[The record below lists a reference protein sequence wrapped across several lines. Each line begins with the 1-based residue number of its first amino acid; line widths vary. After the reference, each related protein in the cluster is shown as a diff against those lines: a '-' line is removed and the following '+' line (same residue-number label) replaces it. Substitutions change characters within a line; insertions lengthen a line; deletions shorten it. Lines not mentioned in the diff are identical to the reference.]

1 MGRFWGGYFL
11 YFKKQIDRTEI
22 FWRRIGNQILAITD
36 FLSLVLGV
44 LGVGSLVWWVWSYN
58 PMDISEYF
66 YFWQHKNI
74 YILFFWIGIISFSFF
89 YYKTQRV
96 EEKKYKIKTLKRKN
110 ASLPN
115 NWNELKNYKNLVN
128 VADSLGEQVF
138 KLLEDSYLLAR
149 KWGHKETTTLH
160 LFASLLKNSEV
171 LALFVRLNTNLD
183 KLTEKIKN
191 QLEKQKLGG
200 QGEAKFSPEVKKSLV
215 EAFREAYQLKQNS
228 LIPLNLID
236 YCVAED
242 KILYEILWDLEVTL
256 DKIRNV
262 KSWFRTDQEIRST
275 LEKFKKMA
283 RFKPK
288 TAMNKAYTAVATP
301 NLNKISYD
309 LTLAAKWG
317 RLGICVSREKEINN
331 IFNILK
337 TKNNSVILTG
347 TPGSGKRTTVYGIAR
362 LMVKEEVP
370 EFMEDKRLLE
380 LDAARLISGAN
391 ASQAEARLLRILD
404 EIAKA
409 GNIIL
414 YIENINQIIGITSGK
429 EGSMD
434 LSEVLSSALEKKAL
448 YCIASVDN
456 DNYGQY
462 VENSSLGNIMSR
474 VKIAEPTGNQAIR
487 IVESKMGRFEYKYK
501 VFFTYSSI
509 EQAVKLSERYIHYKY
524 LPEKAIDVLERT
536 AIRVSRLNTDKK
548 RAVCNKHEV
557 AQTVKEITEIP
568 VDEIKEDEG
577 EKLINLEKEIHK
589 YMINQNE
596 AVDVIANS
604 LRRARTNLREGK
616 KTIANF
622 LFLGPTGVGKTELA
636 KTVARVYFGK
646 KEYMTRVDMS
656 EYQHEDS
663 VSKMIGDGQKKG
675 YLTEAVRA
683 NPFSLILL
691 DEFEKAH
698 PKIFNLF
705 LQVMDDGRL
714 TDGSGRTIDFT
725 SSILIAT
732 SNIASNYIQ
741 KEVGAGTKME
751 SIKEEIINNRLSQKM
766 RPELIN
772 RFDDVIIFKPLSLKH
787 VARIAELTLQSTAK
801 MLEEKG
807 IFFEAHPEGIKKLAQ
822 EGYDRTFGA
831 RPLKRLLQKK
841 VDNLIAKKILSGDIH
856 RRDKVIINREGNIT
870 VAKAEEL

>member
-1 MGRFWGGYFL
+1 MSEEKKEKQVFINCPKCGGSGKGKMNFSCFNCGGLGMGRFWGGYFL

-301 NLNKISYD
+301 N
-309 LTLAAKWG
+309 
-317 RLGICVSREKEINN
+317 
-331 IFNILK
+331 
-337 TKNNSVILTG
+337 
-347 TPGSGKRTTVYGIAR
+347 
-362 LMVKEEVP
+362 
-370 EFMEDKRLLE
+370 
-380 LDAARLISGAN
+380 
-391 ASQAEARLLRILD
+391 
-404 EIAKA
+404 
-409 GNIIL
+409 
-414 YIENINQIIGITSGK
+414 
-429 EGSMD
+429 
-434 LSEVLSSALEKKAL
+434 
-448 YCIASVDN
+448 
-456 DNYGQY
+456 
-462 VENSSLGNIMSR
+462 
-474 VKIAEPTGNQAIR
+474 
-487 IVESKMGRFEYKYK
+487 
-501 VFFTYSSI
+501 
-509 EQAVKLSERYIHYKY
+509 
-524 LPEKAIDVLERT
+524 
-536 AIRVSRLNTDKK
+536 
-548 RAVCNKHEV
+548 
-557 AQTVKEITEIP
+557 
-568 VDEIKEDEG
+568 
-577 EKLINLEKEIHK
+577 
-589 YMINQNE
+589 
-596 AVDVIANS
+596 
-604 LRRARTNLREGK
+604 
-616 KTIANF
+616 
-622 LFLGPTGVGKTELA
+622 
-636 KTVARVYFGK
+636 
-646 KEYMTRVDMS
+646 
-656 EYQHEDS
+656 
-663 VSKMIGDGQKKG
+663 
-675 YLTEAVRA
+675 
-683 NPFSLILL
+683 
-691 DEFEKAH
+691 
-698 PKIFNLF
+698 
-705 LQVMDDGRL
+705 
-714 TDGSGRTIDFT
+714 
-725 SSILIAT
+725 
-732 SNIASNYIQ
+732 
-741 KEVGAGTKME
+741 
-751 SIKEEIINNRLSQKM
+751 
-766 RPELIN
+766 
-772 RFDDVIIFKPLSLKH
+772 
-787 VARIAELTLQSTAK
+787 
-801 MLEEKG
+801 
-807 IFFEAHPEGIKKLAQ
+807 
-822 EGYDRTFGA
+822 
-831 RPLKRLLQKK
+831 
-841 VDNLIAKKILSGDIH
+841 
-856 RRDKVIINREGNIT
+856 
-870 VAKAEEL
+870 